1 MKRIIDEKIFALKL
15 MEPRTQKDKDMM
27 NNEVALMKMNDGD
40 SIICV
45 VEAYIFKE
53 RYWIIL
59 EMMEG
64 ALTDILI

>member
-1 MKRIIDEKIFALKL
+1 MMK
-15 MEPRTQKDKDMM
+15 
-27 NNEVALMKMNDGD
+27 NEVALMKLNDGD
-40 SIICV
+40 AIINV
-45 VEAYIFKE
+45 VEAFIFKE